1 LKKIQTAHIILVF
14 ILVLQNLL
22 SFGIEITGIK
32 LSMSLALLISQLTIL
47 LPFIIYCIFKR
58 QNPFKVIRFKKI
70 SVKSAIL
77 CAVIALC
84 SYPVVICLNMLS
96 MLFVENAMQNIMTE
110 VVSNGILFSL
120 LFMAVMPAIV
130 EETIFRGVVYNAYSK
145 RKPLLGVFLSAFL
158 FGAMHMN
165 FNQMPYA
172 FFLGIIMA
180 LVMEACD
187 SVIAPMIV
195 HFTLNGSSTLLSCL
209 SMAMMSSEEINQ
221 MSQAD
226 DFKTMLMESYR
237 VAIAE
242 SGMELTEKIIPM
254 LMTFTIVLYVIIG
267 IGALAIVLALVYG
280 VFRMNGRK
288 PFKVFKADHSDTEY
302 IENKKGKYKKNR
314 MIDLPALLFT
324 GYCIVMCVLSA
335 VG

>member
-1 LKKIQTAHIILVF
+1 MKKIQTAHIILIF
-14 ILVLQNLL
+14 ILISQKLL
-22 SFGIEITGIK
+22 SFGIEIAGIK
-32 LSMSLALLISQLTIL
+32 LSTTLAMLLSQLTIL
-47 LPFIIYCIFKR
+47 LPFIIYCIGKKK
-58 QNPFKVIRFKKI
+58 NPFKVIRFKKL
-70 SVKSAIL
+70 SFKSATL

-84 SYPVVICLNMLS
+84 SYPVVVCLNMLS

-110 VVSNGILFSL
+110 VVSNGILYSL
-120 LFMAVMPAIV
+120 LFMAVMPAFV
-130 EETIFRGVVYNAYSK
+130 EETIFRGVVYNVYSK

-209 SMAMMSSEEINQ
+209 SMSMMSSEELKQ
-221 MSQAD
+221 MSQAE
-226 DFKTMLMESYR
+226 DFKSLLMESYG
-237 VAIAE
+237 VALAE
-242 SGMELTEKIIPM
+242 SGIEMTEKIFPM
-254 LMTFTIVLYVIIG
+254 LIGFTIIFYVLIG
-267 IGALAIVLALVYG
+267 IGALAVVLALVYG
-280 VFRMNGRK
+280 VFRINGRK
-288 PFKVFKADHSDTEY
+288 PSEVFKGDYSSTEY

-314 MIDLPALLFT
+314 MIDIPVLLFT

-335 VG
+335 IG

>member
-1 LKKIQTAHIILVF
+1 
-14 ILVLQNLL
+14 
-22 SFGIEITGIK
+22 
-32 LSMSLALLISQLTIL
+32 
-47 LPFIIYCIFKR
+47 
-58 QNPFKVIRFKKI
+58 
-70 SVKSAIL
+70 
-77 CAVIALC
+77 
-84 SYPVVICLNMLS
+84 
-96 MLFVENAMQNIMTE
+96 
-110 VVSNGILFSL
+110 
-120 LFMAVMPAIV
+120 
-130 EETIFRGVVYNAYSK
+130 
-145 RKPLLGVFLSAFL
+145 
-158 FGAMHMN
+158 MN

-209 SMAMMSSEEINQ
+209 SMAMMSCEEINQ